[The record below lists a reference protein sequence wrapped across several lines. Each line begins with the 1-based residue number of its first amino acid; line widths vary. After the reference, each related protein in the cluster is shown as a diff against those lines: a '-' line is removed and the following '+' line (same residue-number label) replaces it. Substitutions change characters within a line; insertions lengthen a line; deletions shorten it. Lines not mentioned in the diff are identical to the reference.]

1 MHANTNN
8 RIPKVIQRNTEK
20 GYENSER
27 RRTCFHAEPSNCTQ
41 SSLEETPLSLPALG
55 SIPAGWGAKQRL
67 TTNSKAS
74 RWFCQLS
81 SGSLPISYSPH
92 PGGLFSSP
100 RLCGHFDTTG
110 HLLRQ
115 AGLPSVSPGASP
127 APFSVFRVLRP
138 PVITPAGRGPLGLR
152 RLSGKRNLQD
162 YTKRCL
168 VYRITY
174 CIGSN
179 KGDRILQYNKY
190 NKTRGTE

>member
-92 PGGLFSSP
+92 PGAFSRVLVYAVTSIRLAIFSAKPAFPRFLLVQAP
-100 RLCGHFDTTG
+100 RLF
-110 HLLRQ
+110 L
-115 AGLPSVSPGASP
+115 S
-127 APFSVFRVLRP
+127 SVFIAL
-138 PVITPAGRGPLGLR
+138 L
-152 RLSGKRNLQD
+152 
-162 YTKRCL
+162 
-168 VYRITY
+168 
-174 CIGSN
+174 
-179 KGDRILQYNKY
+179 
-190 NKTRGTE
+190 

>member
-1 MHANTNN
+1 M
-8 RIPKVIQRNTEK
+8 
-20 GYENSER
+20 G
-27 RRTCFHAEPSNCTQ
+27 
-41 SSLEETPLSLPALG
+41 
-55 SIPAGWGAKQRL
+55 
-67 TTNSKAS
+67 SKAEADNK
-74 RWFCQLS
+74 LE
-81 SGSLPISYSPH
+81 GLTLVLPTLVRITPNFLLAT
-92 PGGLFSSP
+92 PRGLFSSP

-162 YTKRCL
+162 YTKRRL

-179 KGDRILQYNKY
+179 NGDRNLQYNKY